1 MKQHHIIGVCQT
13 LGPVLGGCANDRRQ
27 EKYGDGIA
35 RMVKAVVN
43 EAATGANGA
52 SKGLVLSDCN
62 LTPQDMSY
70 LSTHF
75 ALSNYTFDLVDFSYN
90 HQLRA
95 QGLDYLIKGQ
105 EGINHL
111 NMAQTAANN
120 YAQGKPMMLME
131 MLQSM
136 MAQAQT
142 INPDDYTFK
151 GLLTRS
157 NFNFHKLD
165 LSGCNIGDAGMDILA
180 HALSNGRLPS
190 LKHIDIS
197 GNGISLP
204 KINQFLNQISQEM
217 FLITEKAYDNGK
229 AIFKDANSGSLYDMV
244 IKSEGRDATIE
255 FADGTT
261 GISGVSAG
269 DTCPPS
275 VREQMAY
282 CLGGATGTMIAR
294 WETCSKAPGQA
305 KLVCLSGAFL
315 TGCAGGVAAKSV
327 TECANGREYEGWDVD
342 ATPLSGVTH
351 IDWYHWGNSGV
362 THSTD
367 IDWYHWGNSGE
378 SVSDRGD
385 FSFSATGGTEIGP
398 TSIDNDNGLSGSNF
412 DLSQHDF

>member
-43 EAATGANGA
+43 EAGTGANGA
-52 SKGLVLSDCN
+52 AKGLVLSDCN

-75 ALSNYTFDLVDFSYN
+75 ALSNYTFDLVDFSHN
-90 HQLRA
+90 PQLGA

-120 YAQGKPMMLME
+120 HAQGKPMMLMGKPFVLPPE

-229 AIFKDANSGSLYDMV
+229 AIFKDAGSSSLYDMC
-244 IKSEGRDATIE
+244 IKS
-255 FADGTT
+255 DGNETSITLENGIT

-275 VREQMAY
+275 VKDQIRACFIGSGTGAVKGWYTCQGTGKTKFVCIAKDAY
-282 CLGGATGTMIAR
+282 FGCTLGVTTAALNACAGSADNPFSGATAST
-294 WETCSKAPGQA
+294 
-305 KLVCLSGAFL
+305 
-315 TGCAGGVAAKSV
+315 
-327 TECANGREYEGWDVD
+327 D
-342 ATPLSGVTH
+342 
-351 IDWYHWGNSGV
+351 IDWDHWGNSGA
-362 THSTD
+362 
-367 IDWYHWGNSGE
+367 
-378 SVSDRGD
+378 SVSDRVD
-385 FSFSATGGTEIGP
+385 SSFSATGGTEIGP
-398 TSIDNDNGLSGSNF
+398 TTIDNDSGPIGSNF